1 MNIIRNEEYLKEYFG
16 NDFNSATGIIEDTLE
31 SIGVFLLPHYGHLV
45 CLTLSLSKYK
55 REMHNDTH
63 NIGAILH
70 HFSEILNVRED
81 GASFTELSQAGKK
94 VRSVWIDS
102 PFGPQCVG
110 IGHLWK
116 DEFILFSEFYLAEV

>member
-1 MNIIRNEEYLKEYFG
+1 MNIIRNEEYLREYFG
-16 NDFNSATGIIEDTLE
+16 NDFNGVTEDTLE

-45 CLTLSLSKYK
+45 CLTFSLSNY
-55 REMHNDTH
+55 RHEIHNDTR
-63 NIGAILH
+63 NIGAVLH

-81 GASFTELSQAGKK
+81 GASLTELSQAGKK